1 MSSADPWQV
10 AELEAALGAGQ
21 VPAALPSGVRLFKEM
36 ELIVE
41 PESQGSIAD
50 LEEDQHMQQ

>member
-1 MSSADPWQV
+1 MTNADPWQV

-21 VPAALPSGVRLFKEM
+21 VPAAPPNGLRLFKEM

-41 PESQGSIAD
+41 PESQGSTAASD
-50 LEEDQHMQQ
+50 EEQHMQQ